1 MAFDRNVQRMLSPN
15 ALEFTPQIFNTVTDK
30 RHRARN
36 PYSCTVN
43 YGEPAETQQT
53 EENMGPNYTTNNNGR
68 AQTQDIVAKLNTKVA
83 QQLRHHRRGVIVAE
97 LAAQATQQR
106 RLHHRSDIEA
116 TEVTKA
122 KVAPTSTMDISQAIK
137 EPLPSHGQHQLFG
150 RDCNT
155 SSLPSVAAP
164 QQRAAPTS
172 SAETTEECVAHHKSE
187 ANPRGLGLAKHQ
199 GKKAFEP
206 KRPSI
211 VMDVKEL
218 PRSDAPKEDTTRN
231 AAVTCPKPEQG
242 FHLEIC
248 GANGRAP

>member
-1 MAFDRNVQRMLSPN
+1 
-15 ALEFTPQIFNTVTDK
+15 
-30 RHRARN
+30 
-36 PYSCTVN
+36 
-43 YGEPAETQQT
+43 
-53 EENMGPNYTTNNNGR
+53 MGPNYTTNNNGG

-116 TEVTKA
+116 TEVAKA
-122 KVAPTSTMDISQAIK
+122 KAAPTSTMDISQAIK
-137 EPLPSHGQHQLFG
+137 EPLPSHGQHQLFE

-211 VMDVKEL
+211 VIDVKEL
-218 PRSDAPKEDTTRN
+218 PQSDAPKEDTTRN
-231 AAVTCPKPEQG
+231 AAATRPKPEQG